1 MEYSRTLCEHI
12 QRLVYVEVVVVVVGV
27 TTVLKAMSR
36 ESKCGRPLISRN
48 FGDSSEIVSMV
59 S

>member
-36 ESKCGRPLISRN
+36 ES
-48 FGDSSEIVSMV
+48 
-59 S
+59 